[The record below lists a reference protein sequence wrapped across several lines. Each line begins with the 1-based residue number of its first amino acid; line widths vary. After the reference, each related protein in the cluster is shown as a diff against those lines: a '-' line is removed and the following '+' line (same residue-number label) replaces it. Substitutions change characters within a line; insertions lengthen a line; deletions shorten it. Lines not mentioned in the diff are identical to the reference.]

1 LFHNTASLK
10 NIAMFLH
17 YLITAWRNLLK
28 NRIVSIINILGLT
41 LGLASAVIA
50 IAYAQYELSY
60 EKIHEKSDR
69 IAGIYLKGSFGDIK
83 FVPTCFGPEGEAIQN
98 MFPEV
103 EARTISRS
111 YATTVRAGEN
121 IFVEDDISFVD
132 SMFFKIFTIPF
143 IDGSPSADPQSVVI
157 SKKTAAR
164 YFGSENPIGKSLRIN
179 CNGEQVDFTVTG
191 IYQDLPSNT
200 IVKADF
206 FIPFSFSKRFG
217 NWKYQE
223 YYSNGYSAFILLR
236 PGTNV
241 ALLNEKILK
250 SYKIP
255 VQIDNI
261 AAFLL
266 PLKEIHFNGTFE
278 NTKGKLLVF
287 LLGGLFVILISCL
300 NYINLSTILFSM
312 RTKETG
318 IRKVNGARRKH
329 ILLQLFTDTLLSTL
343 ISFNLAIILIK
354 IILPWFN
361 AKMYTNLQ
369 LTSDKDFILAGLALF
384 IVINILSGL
393 YPALRYSAVK
403 PVTLMKPEAAAGHSK
418 SYSRRILTTM
428 QLVLAV
434 TFIQVIMI
442 MDKQGKYMSSMDIKK
457 FDADNVI
464 CINGYPW
471 GDLSKVKDELL
482 KNPGI
487 EAVSWGST
495 LPEMGYNLSMEWK
508 DKDNKKLATDYYF
521 APDYQKVYSI
531 KLKAGR
537 FLSEEYPSDKDQAV
551 VINERTA
558 SELGFTDPLNKQVM
572 IRGKQYTIVGV
583 IDDYMSVPPIMDKM
597 PLLITYSR
605 DINDYL
611 LIRVTPGNEE
621 SIHKYIRNTLHKF
634 NADYPVEIKYH
645 DDIMMSTKEAKSYVA
660 ASRMMHVFFL
670 LTIIN
675 SLIGIF
681 GLSVFIAQ
689 RNRKAIGIRKVFGAN
704 IIGIM
709 FKHSKGLIMQTLFA
723 IALASPM
730 SYVVGKGYLSVFP
743 QHVHPGIL
751 FLLFGG
757 ILIAIMLAIT
767 VSWQTIKAART
778 DPARSLRY
786 E

>member
-1 LFHNTASLK
+1 ML
-10 NIAMFLH
+10 LH

-28 NRIVSIINILGLT
+28 NRIVSAINILGLT

-60 EKIHEKSDR
+60 ENIHKKSDR
-69 IAGIYLKGSFGDIK
+69 IAAIYLKGSFGDIH
-83 FVPTCFGPEGEAIQN
+83 FVPNSFGPEGEAIQN
-98 MFPEV
+98 LFPEV
-103 EARTISRS
+103 EARTISRTYS
-111 YATTVRAGEN
+111 TTVRAGEN
-121 IFVEDDISFVD
+121 IFVEDAISFVD

-143 IDGSPSADPQSVVI
+143 IDGSPSTDPQSAVI
-157 SKKTAAR
+157 SEKTAAR
-164 YFGSENPIGKSLRIN
+164 YFGRENPMGKSLRIN
-179 CNGEQVDFTVTG
+179 CEGKQVDFTVTG
-191 IYQDLPSNT
+191 VFKELPSNT
-200 IVKADF
+200 TVKADF
-206 FIPFSFSKRFG
+206 FIPFSFSKRFD

-223 YYSNGYSAFILLR
+223 YSSNAYSAFVLLR

-241 ALLNEKILK
+241 SLLNEKILR

-255 VQIDNI
+255 IQIENI

-278 NTKGKLLVF
+278 NTKGKLFVF

-329 ILLQLFTDTLLSTL
+329 ILFQLFTDTLLSTL
-343 ISFNLAIILIK
+343 ISFNLAIILLK
-354 IILPWFN
+354 IVLPWFN
-361 AKMYTNLQ
+361 AKMYTHLQ

-384 IVINILSGL
+384 VIINILSGI

-403 PVTLMKPEAAAGHSK
+403 PVTLMKPAMTSGHSK
-418 SYSRRILTTM
+418 SHSRKILTTL

-442 MDKQGKYMSSMDIKK
+442 MDKQSNFISSMNIKK
-457 FDADNVI
+457 FDANNVI

-471 GDLSKVKDELL
+471 GDLHKVKDELL

-495 LPEMGYNLSMEWK
+495 LPEMGYNLSIEWK

-521 APDYQKVYSI
+521 APDYLKVYSI

-537 FLSEEYPSDKDQAV
+537 FLSDEYPSDKDQAV

-558 SELGFTDPLNKQVM
+558 TELGYTDPVNKQVM

-583 IDDYMSVPPIMDKM
+583 TDDYMAVPPIMDKM
-597 PLLITYSR
+597 PLLIRYGG
-605 DINDYL
+605 DLNDYL
-611 LIRVTPGNEE
+611 LIRVTPGNLEA
-621 SIHKYIRNTLHKF
+621 IHQYIRNTLHKF

-645 DDIMMSTKEAKSYVA
+645 DDLMMSTKEAKSYVA
-660 ASRMMHVFFL
+660 ASRMMHVFFM

-681 GLSVFIAQ
+681 GLSVFVAQ
-689 RNRKAIGIRKVFGAN
+689 RNRKSIGIRKVFGAN
-704 IIGIM
+704 IAGIM
-709 FKHSKGLIMQTLFA
+709 IRHSKGLIMQTFFA
-723 IALASPM
+723 IALASPL
-730 SYVVGKGYLSVFP
+730 SYMVGKGYLSVFP

-751 FLLFGG
+751 FLLSGG
-757 ILIAIMLAIT
+757 LLIAVMLALT
-767 VSWQTIKAART
+767 VSWQTLKAART

>member
-1 LFHNTASLK
+1 
-10 NIAMFLH
+10 MFLH

-60 EKIHEKSDR
+60 ENIHEKSDR
-69 IAGIYLKGSFGDIK
+69 IAAVYLKGSFGDLQ
-83 FVPTCFGPEGEAIQN
+83 FVPNSFGPEGEAIQN
-98 MFPEV
+98 LFPEV
-103 EARTISRS
+103 EAKTISRS
-111 YATTVRAGEN
+111 YTTTVRAGEN
-121 IFVEDDISFVD
+121 LFIEDDISFVD

-143 IDGSPSADPQSVVI
+143 IEGEPSNDPQSIVI
-157 SKKTAAR
+157 SKETATR
-164 YFGSENPIGKSLRIN
+164 YFGKDNPVGKSLRIN
-179 CNGEQVDFTVTG
+179 CEGQQADFTVTG
-191 IYQDLPSNT
+191 IFKNLPSNT

-206 FIPFSFSKRFG
+206 FIPFSFTKRFG
-217 NWKYQE
+217 SWKSQE
-223 YYSNGYSAFILLR
+223 YQGTIYNSFVLLK

-250 SYKIP
+250 NYKIP
-255 VQIDNI
+255 VPIDNI

-266 PLKEIHFNGTFE
+266 PLKEIHFRGTFE

-354 IILPWFN
+354 IVLPWFN

-369 LTSDKDFILAGLALF
+369 LTSDKNFILAGLALF
-384 IVINILSGL
+384 IIINVLSGI

-403 PVTLMKPEAAAGHSK
+403 PVTLMKPEMTAGNSR
-418 SYSRRILTTM
+418 SYSRRILTTL
-428 QLVLAV
+428 QLLLAV

-442 MDKQGKYMSSMDIKK
+442 MDKQSAYLSSSNIKK
-457 FDADNVI
+457 FDPENVI
-464 CINGYPW
+464 CIKGYPW
-471 GDLSKVKDELL
+471 GDLNKVKDELL
-482 KNPGI
+482 KNPEI
-487 EAVSWGST
+487 EAVSWGSV
-495 LPEMGYNLSMEWK
+495 LPEMGYNLTSDWK
-508 DKDNKKLATDYYF
+508 EKDNKELIADYYF
-521 APDYQKVYSI
+521 APDYPNVYSI
-531 KLKAGR
+531 RLIAGR
-537 FLSEEYPSDKDQAV
+537 FLSDAYPSDKEQSV

-558 SELGFTDPLNKQVM
+558 AELGYADPVNKQVM

-583 IDDYMSVPPIMDKM
+583 TDDYMSVPPVMQKM
-597 PLLITYSR
+597 PYLITYSR
-605 DINDYL
+605 NVNEYL
-611 LIRVTPGNEE
+611 IMRIKPGNREAT
-621 SIHKYIRNTLHKF
+621 HRYIKATLQKF
-634 NADYPVEIKYH
+634 NPDYPVEIRYH
-645 DDIMMSTKEAKSYVA
+645 DDIMLNTKEAKSYVA
-660 ASRMMHVFFL
+660 ASRLMHIFFL
-670 LTIIN
+670 LTIVN

-681 GLSVFIAQ
+681 GLSVFVAQ
-689 RNRKAIGIRKVFGAN
+689 RNRKSIGIRKVFGAN
-704 IIGIM
+704 ILGIM
-709 FKHSKGLIMQTLFA
+709 FRHSKGLILQTLLA
-723 IALASPM
+723 IVLASPL
-730 SYVVGKGYLSVFP
+730 SFVVGMGYLSVFP
-743 QHVHPGIL
+743 EHVHPGIL

-757 ILIAIMLAIT
+757 LLIAVMLAIT
-767 VSWQTIKAART
+767 VSWQTMKAART